1 MLELAILLTVGFF
14 GGCFRR
20 VAWIFLSSVVVLLI
34 APIYLV
40 QYREIGSVLAMI
52 LLTLLAVMTVQL
64 GSLTGLL
71 VLRRR
76 RRTGESAAE
85 TVDGGKVSPQKAF
98 FSMSAAGTGRDTA
111 DE

>member
-20 VAWIFLSSVVVLLI
+20 VAWIFLSSVVVLLS

-40 QYREIGSVLAMI
+40 QYREIVSVLPVI
-52 LLTLLAVMTVQL
+52 LLTLLAIMTVQL
-64 GSLTGLL
+64 GSLTGFL
-71 VLRRR
+71 VLPPRRKTR
-76 RRTGESAAE
+76 ESAAE
-85 TVDGGKVSPQKAF
+85 TVDTGSASPQKAF
-98 FSMSAAGTGRDTA
+98 FSMSAAGSGRDAA

>member
-1 MLELAILLTVGFF
+1 MLELAILLTVGFL
-14 GGCFRR
+14 GGCSRR

-34 APIYLV
+34 TPIYLV
-40 QYREIGSVLAMI
+40 QYREIVSPLPVI

-71 VLRRR
+71 VLRPWRITR
-76 RRTGESAAE
+76 KSAAE
-85 TVDGGKVSPQKAF
+85 TVGSVSTPPQKAF
-98 FSMSAAGTGRDTA
+98 FSMSAAGSGRDAA